1 MKKVQFKGSAMLNPV
16 PVVLVT
22 SKDNEANVNAFTVGW
37 IGTACTRPPI
47 VSIAIRPERTSYKY
61 ICETKELVINL
72 PNKSM
77 VKKVDYCGVRSGKN
91 TDKIKDCN
99 FTLKNSDKVN
109 VPMIEECPINLECKV
124 VDIIPLGTHHLFLCE
139 ILCSNIDENLIDKNG
154 KICFE
159 KANLICYSHG
169 EYYPVSRN
177 VLGTFGYSVKKK
189 KKRKKD

>member
-1 MKKVQFKGSAMLNPV
+1 M
-16 PVVLVT
+16 
-22 SKDNEANVNAFTVGW
+22 
-37 IGTACTRPPI
+37 
-47 VSIAIRPERTSYKY
+47 
-61 ICETKELVINL
+61 
-72 PNKSM
+72 
-77 VKKVDYCGVRSGKN
+77 
-91 TDKIKDCN
+91 DCN